1 MPLPADW
8 IVPDWPASAR
18 VHSLVTTRNGGT
30 SSPPFDS
37 MNLAA
42 HLEDDPAAVR
52 ANRERLRAHL
62 PAKPC
67 WLQQVHGTRVVEA
80 DEGSL
85 PQADACITRRAGTVC
100 AIMIADCLPVLL
112 CDRAGTTVAAA
123 HAGWRGLSAGVLES
137 TVAAMACEPSQLLAY
152 LGPAIGPQAFEVQ
165 ADVLDAFTR
174 ADPRARECFRAIP
187 VPAGTPRKWLADLY
201 GLARQRL
208 TGAGVGAVYGGGGC
222 TFSEPTRFFSHR
234 RDRRTG
240 RQAALIWL
248 DASVVQDR
256 G

>member
-1 MPLPADW
+1 
-8 IVPDWPASAR
+8 
-18 VHSLVTTRNGGT
+18 
-30 SSPPFDS
+30 
-37 MNLAA
+37 
-42 HLEDDPAAVR
+42 
-52 ANRERLRAHL
+52 
-62 PAKPC
+62 
-67 WLQQVHGTRVVEA
+67 
-80 DEGSL
+80 
-85 PQADACITRRAGTVC
+85 
-100 AIMIADCLPVLL
+100 MIADCLPVLL

-137 TVAAMACEPSQLLAY
+137 TVAAMGCEPSKLLAY

-174 ADPRARECFRAIP
+174 AHPRASECFRARP
-187 VPAGTPRKWLADLY
+187 VPAGTPSKWLADLY

-208 TGAGVGAVYGGGGC
+208 AGIGVRAVYGGAGC

-248 DASVVQDR
+248 DA
-256 G
+256 

>member
-1 MPLPADW
+1 M
-8 IVPDWPASAR
+8 
-18 VHSLVTTRNGGT
+18 VTTRNGGT
-30 SSPPFDS
+30 GKPPFDS

-42 HLEDDPAAVR
+42 HVDDDPAAVS
-52 ANRERLRAHL
+52 ANRARLRAHL
-62 PAKPC
+62 PAEPS

-80 DEGSL
+80 DEAAAP
-85 PQADACITRRAGTVC
+85 PQADACIARDAGKVC
-100 AIMIADCLPVLL
+100 AVMIADCLPVLL

-123 HAGWRGLSAGVLES
+123 HAGWRGLSAGVVEA
-137 TVAAMACEPSQLLAY
+137 TVAAMGCDPSQLLAY

-174 ADPRARECFRAIP
+174 VNPRAADFFRARP
-187 VPAGTPRKWLADLY
+187 VPAGAPRKWLADLY

-208 TGAGVGAVYGGGGC
+208 VGAGVRALYGGVGC

-248 DASVVQDR
+248 EA
-256 G
+256 

>member
-1 MPLPADW
+1 
-8 IVPDWPASAR
+8 VR
-18 VHSLVTTRNGGT
+18 VRSLVTTRNGGT
-30 SSPPFDS
+30 SGPPFDS

-52 ANRERLRAHL
+52 ANRERLRLHL
-62 PAKPC
+62 PGEPC

-80 DEGSL
+80 EPAAL
-85 PQADACITRRAGTVC
+85 AQADACIARRTGAVC

-112 CDRAGTTVAAA
+112 CDRPGTTVAAA
-123 HAGWRGLSAGVLES
+123 HAGWRGLSAGVLER
-137 TVAAMACEPSQLLAY
+137 TVAAMGCESAQLLAY
-152 LGPAIGPQAFEVQ
+152 LGPAIGPRAFEVQ

-174 ADPRARECFRAIP
+174 ADPRAHECFRAK
-187 VPAGTPRKWLADLY
+187 PAAAGAPQKWLADLY

-208 TGAGVGAVYGGGGC
+208 AGAGVKAVYGGSAC
-222 TFSEPTRFFSHR
+222 TFSEPARFFSHR

-248 DASVVQDR
+248 EA
-256 G
+256 